1 MPCKPWKATGRSKA
15 VISAFTGFAVAS
27 PFAKAGTT
35 PCLSPDGMASS
46 HFSLSPNLQKRI
58 THERYQAHHFVGG
71 ICFFAGFAVGPMA
84 VAQRQ
89 AGHIFSGTG

>member
-1 MPCKPWKATGRSKA
+1 MP
-15 VISAFTGFAVAS
+15 
-27 PFAKAGTT
+27 
-35 PCLSPDGMASS
+35 SS
-46 HFSLSPNLQKRI
+46 HFSLSQTLQKRI

-89 AGHIFSGTG
+89 ARYIFSCAG